1 MKLLILR
8 ENLKQVVGIVDRAVS
23 NSSSLPVLRNILVI
37 AANGTISVSATNLEL
52 AVTATLTGKI
62 TEEGSLTIPAHVFS
76 AIVGSVSSEKIHLE
90 KKGNSVLVKTDN
102 YEAAIQTIHE
112 KEFPIIPKAKNT
124 REFIDI
130 DGNLLRSAF
139 DQVINAAATVSDFR
153 QELSGVLFSFQ
164 GDSIICAATDSFR
177 LAEKTISHAQ
187 YQTNIEKGFTV
198 IIPAKNVQE
207 LIKILPSGT
216 VRIHVDQNEIIF
228 KNEEREIVSR
238 LIEGKFPDYR
248 NIIPTSFDFNA
259 HVPINE
265 LLEGHMRLTITRGVG
280 KVGLDPRNSKHA
292 SVIAMAYPF
301 PHTLGEKSVRLL
313 TSSIRRKGADSVDAK
328 VKASNYMENILAKLQ
343 ANLNGMDD
351 ALMLDRNGYVAEA
364 TATNVFVLRK
374 GTWSTPTPVACLEG
388 VTRHIAM
395 EILKQMG
402 SPVEERNLTPHEL
415 YVAQE
420 VFLTGT
426 GAGIVPVESVDGRR
440 IGETAPGE
448 ATREVIRRF
457 RSLTEEGTPI
467 EARSGKRG

>member
-1 MKLLILR
+1 M
-8 ENLKQVVGIVDRAVS
+8 NLFRDRFPADHKDALGSLDDLHVYIDGQFLCRKEACISVWEHAFMYGDSVFEGIRAYRGKVFHLPEHLERLMESAKSVGIPVPLTIEELTQVV
-23 NSSSLPVLRNILVI
+23 
-37 AANGTISVSATNLEL
+37 LE
-52 AVTATLTGKI
+52 T
-62 TEEGSLTIPAHVFS
+62 
-76 AIVGSVSSEKIHLE
+76 
-90 KKGNSVLVKTDN
+90 
-102 YEAAIQTIHE
+102 
-112 KEFPIIPKAKNT
+112 
-124 REFIDI
+124 
-130 DGNLLRSAF
+130 
-139 DQVINAAATVSDFR
+139 FR
-153 QELSGVLFSFQ
+153 
-164 GDSIICAATDSFR
+164 
-177 LAEKTISHAQ
+177 
-187 YQTNIEKGFTV
+187 
-198 IIPAKNVQE
+198 
-207 LIKILPSGT
+207 
-216 VRIHVDQNEIIF
+216 
-228 KNEEREIVSR
+228 
-238 LIEGKFPDYR
+238 
-248 NIIPTSFDFNA
+248 
-259 HVPINE
+259 INE
-265 LLEGHMRLTITRGVG
+265 LQEGHMRLTITRGVG

-343 ANLNGMDD
+343 ANLAGMDD

-374 GTWSTPTPVACLEG
+374 GKWSTPAPVACLEG

-395 EILKQMG
+395 DILDQMG

-426 GAGIVPVESVDGRR
+426 GAGIVPVEAVDGRR
-440 IGETAPGE
+440 IGENAPGE